1 MKWPEISDMAGSD
14 IRYTASRKRRRRR
27 RTYTIVKRYAF
38 HANAIMTLYYLQR
51 QIIPW
56 DSTCKITETLNVFNF
71 NFNKDENKFLR
82 LA

>member
-1 MKWPEISDMAGSD
+1 
-14 IRYTASRKRRRRR
+14 
-27 RTYTIVKRYAF
+27 
-38 HANAIMTLYYLQR
+38 MTLYYLQR
-51 QIIPW
+51 QIISW